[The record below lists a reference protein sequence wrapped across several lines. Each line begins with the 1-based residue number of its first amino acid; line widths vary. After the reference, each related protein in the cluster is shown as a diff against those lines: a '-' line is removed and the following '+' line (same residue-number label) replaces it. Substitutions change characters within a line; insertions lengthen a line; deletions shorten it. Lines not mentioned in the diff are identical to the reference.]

1 MLYQRIEVFEE
12 LLTVKILSALSI
24 ICKVMNVVEMSYF
37 RCQLDNVILSKRET
51 KQRNQFLCQGSTLIQ
66 DIDCELV

>member
-24 ICKVMNVVEMSYF
+24 ICEVMNVVEMSYF
-37 RCQLDNVILSKRET
+37 RCQLDNVILYKRET